1 MQLADMN
8 MDPEEIFFYD
18 KVAKDNEDPD
28 DDDEEEADEDPLK
41 VDNTMGSVF
50 STWGHSKTTLTIFFP
65 NLITY
70 LPLVDIFVVISLI

>member
-28 DDDEEEADEDPLK
+28 DDDEEEPFEDPLK
-41 VDNTMGSVF
+41 LDNNT
-50 STWGHSKTTLTIFFP
+50 
-65 NLITY
+65 
-70 LPLVDIFVVISLI
+70 